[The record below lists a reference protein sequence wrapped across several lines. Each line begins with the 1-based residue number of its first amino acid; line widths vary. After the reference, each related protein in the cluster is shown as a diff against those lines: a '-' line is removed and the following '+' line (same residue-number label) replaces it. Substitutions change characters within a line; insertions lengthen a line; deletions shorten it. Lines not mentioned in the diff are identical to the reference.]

1 MRLDLLTIPISPGEM
16 LDKITILE
24 IKSERISDQSKLS
37 NVRKELFLLREQWS
51 KHVEEDEALTKM
63 RHQLSAIN
71 QKLWNIE
78 DDIRIEERNK
88 RFGERFVELAR
99 LVYIT
104 NDERAETKKNINLYL
119 NSEIVE
125 EKSYQEHC

>member
-24 IKSERISDQSKLS
+24 IKSERILDQSKLD
-37 NVRKELFLLREQWS
+37 NVRKELFLLRELWS
-51 KHVEEDEALTKM
+51 KHVEEDETLTKM
-63 RHQLSAIN
+63 RHQLSTIN